1 MILPHEA
8 VGRAEAALDRAEQ
21 AGKLLECYM
30 QHEADQ
36 HTTTE
41 LIDTV
46 LYTARNILEEIKTA
60 KQSLSEC

>member
-1 MILPHEA
+1 MTKLEA
-8 VGRAEAALDRAEQ
+8 INEAETALNKAEQ

-30 QHEADQ
+30 QHEAEQ
-36 HTTTE
+36 HTTAE